1 MPSLPNDPSLEHF
14 RKQARALQRAVRA
27 GDRYARELLTNQHP
41 APPAELDDLPL
52 SAAQLAL
59 ARGYGFASWPKL
71 RHYLDQAAELTRNP
85 TVDPDPSLG
94 EAGDLADQFCR
105 LACLVYSEVDDP
117 ARWARARVL
126 LAEHPRLVEENIAAA
141 AAAADPAAIADRL
154 AADPSAANRPTGPH
168 RWAPLLYLTYSRVH
182 SGSRADRAGEPAT
195 RFIDC
200 AKTLIAAGAD
210 VNAGYLWRG
219 LPTPFTA
226 LTGVFGEGEQGAGKQ
241 PRHPHAAGLARL
253 LLTSGADPHD
263 GQALYNR
270 MFRPD
275 NSHLELLFEFGLGR
289 GDGGPW
295 RRRLGDATETPVQML
310 ARQVG
315 WAIDHGFEDR
325 LALLIEH
332 HVDVSQPL
340 ADGRTPAEHAV
351 AGGRLPIIEL
361 LRGAGVEMPALSAEQ
376 QLIAA
381 LLAGDSQA
389 AGAVAASDPATVAAL
404 RRTQPDLVHRADSPA
419 AVDLFAQFGFDLDA
433 GSGGATALHHAAF
446 HGDVPMIKALL
457 AAGADPASR
466 DAAHAGTPLAW
477 AEYGCQPEAVRVL
490 AAVTPD

>member
-14 RKQARALQRAVRA
+14 RRQARMLQRAVRA
-27 GDRYARELLTNQHP
+27 GDRRSREILAEHHP
-41 APPAELDDLPL
+41 APPEVLDDLPL
-52 SAAQLAL
+52 SAAQLAV

-71 RHYLDQAAELTRNP
+71 RRYLDQAAVLTRNP
-85 TVDPDPSLG
+85 TVDPDPALG
-94 EAGDLADQFCR
+94 DSADVADQFCR

-117 ARWARARVL
+117 ARWERARL
-126 LAEHPRLVEENIAAA
+126 LLVEHPRLVETSIAAA
-141 AAAADPAAIADRL
+141 AAAADPAAIVDHL
-154 AADPSAANRPTGPH
+154 AADPGAGNRLTGPH
-168 RWAPLLYLTYSRVH
+168 RWAPLIYLAYSRAH
-182 SGSRADRAGEPAT
+182 SAGEPAD
-195 RFIDC
+195 RFVRS
-200 AKTLIAAGAD
+200 AEALIAAGAD

-219 LPTPFTA
+219 LPTPFTV
-226 LTGVFGEGEQGAGKQ
+226 LTGVFGEGEQGAGRQ
-241 PRHPHAAGLARL
+241 PRHLHAGVLARL
-253 LLTSGADPHD
+253 LLTSGADAND

-295 RRRLGDATETPVQML
+295 RRLLGDATESPAQML

-325 LALLIEH
+325 LALLIGH

-340 ADGRTPAEHAV
+340 ADRRTPAEHAV

-376 QLIAA
+376 QLIAV
-381 LLAGDSQA
+381 LLAGDSQVTRA
-389 AGAVAASDPATVAAL
+389 AATADPALLATV
-404 RRTQPDLVHRADSPA
+404 RRMQPGLVHRAHSAA
-419 AVDLFAQFGFDLDA
+419 AVGLLAELGFDINA
-433 GSGGATALHHAAF
+433 RSGGSTALHQAAF
-446 HGDVPMIKALL
+446 SGDIPMIRALL

-466 DAAHAGTPLAW
+466 DAEHHGTPLAW
-477 AEYGCQPEAVRVL
+477 AEYARQADAIQL
-490 AAVTPD
+490 LTAVTPD